1 MIKEIAFTIYAV
13 SDIKKAR
20 AFYEGVLGLVPSD
33 EFPVKEDSVWIEYNI
48 GKAPNEG
55 TFAIGYAPG
64 QWEPSKDGASIS
76 FEVDDFD
83 ATIAKLKAEGLKF
96 KVEPMDFP
104 TCHMAVVL
112 DPDGSSV
119 GIHKRKSKQA

>member
-13 SDIKKAR
+13 SNIKKAR
-20 AFYEGVLGLVPSD
+20 DFYEGVLGLVPSD
-33 EFPVKEDSVWIEYNI
+33 EFPIKEDSTWIEYNI

-55 TFAIGYAPG
+55 TFAIGHAPG
-64 QWEPSKDGASIS
+64 QWEPSKDGASVA
-76 FEVDDFD
+76 FEVEDFD
-83 ATIAKLKAEGLKF
+83 AIIAKLKEANCSF
-96 KVEPMDFP
+96 KVEPMEFP

-119 GIHKRKSKQA
+119 GIHKRKAK

>member
-13 SDIKKAR
+13 TDMKKAR
-20 AFYEGVLGLVPSD
+20 GFYEGVLGLVPSD
-33 EFPVKEDSVWIEYNI
+33 EFPVKEDSQWIEYNI

-64 QWEPSKDGASIS
+64 QWEPSKDGASVA
-76 FEVDDFD
+76 FEVEDFD
-83 ATIAKLKAEGLKF
+83 ATIAKLKEAGCSF
-96 KVEPMDFP
+96 KIEPMDFP
-104 TCHMAVVL
+104 TCRMAVVL

-119 GIHKRKSKQA
+119 GIHKRHAK